1 MKFTQEFTDREA
13 VQTTASLLQREV
25 QHDRTYHFMEFCG
38 GHTHVLFRY
47 GLLDFIP
54 KNIEMIHGPGCPVC
68 VLPMSRIDGV
78 LNLLTQHPEVYLFTY
93 ADLIRVPGSSGKSL
107 MKAKA
112 EGARVKMTY
121 SATEALRFAQENPD
135 KEVVFLAV
143 GFETT
148 TPPTAQ
154 VLLKASEWKL
164 KNFSVCCY
172 HVLTPPAIFHILGSS
187 HRGEISVSLDG
198 IVGPGHVSTITG
210 SKIYESVVR
219 EHHKPLVI
227 SGFYPLD
234 MLQSIILLV
243 RQVHQKQA
251 ILENQYKRTVTH
263 EGNLKAQQMIQR
275 VFKIRDTFEWR
286 GLGIIPQSALAIQE
300 TFAEYDAEKRFQIE
314 PNLDAKDHP
323 LCECGDILKGIK
335 SPRDCKIFGKLC
347 TPENPIGACMVS
359 SEGACAAYYTYG
371 QIRA

>member
-13 VQTTASLLQREV
+13 VQQTANFLHKEV
-25 QHDRTYHFMEFCG
+25 DSSRTYHFMEFCG

-47 GLLDFIP
+47 GLLDLIP
-54 KNIEMIHGPGCPVC
+54 KNIKMIHGPGCPVC
-68 VLPMSRIDGV
+68 VLPMSRIDGI
-78 LNLLTQHPEVYLFTY
+78 LKLLTQHPEVYLFTY
-93 ADLIRVPGSSGKSL
+93 ADLIRVPGSSGKNL

-112 EGARVKMTY
+112 EGSKIKMTY
-121 SATEALRFAQENPD
+121 SATEALMFAKQNPD
-135 KEVVFLAV
+135 KQVVFLAV

-154 VLLKASEWKL
+154 VILKAKEWDL

-187 HRGEISVSLDG
+187 ERGEEHVSLDG

-210 SKIYESVVR
+210 SKIYEEVVR
-219 EHHKPLVI
+219 EYQQPLVI

-234 MLQSIILLV
+234 MLQSLILLV
-243 RQVHQKQA
+243 RQVNENEA
-251 ILENQYKRTVTH
+251 FLENQYARTVTR
-263 EGNLKAQQMIQR
+263 EGNFKAQRMIES
-275 VFKIRDTFEWR
+275 VLKIRESFEWR
-286 GLGIIPQSALAIQE
+286 GLGSIPKSALCIRE
-300 TFAEYDAEKRFQIE
+300 EFADYDAEKRFQIE
-314 PNLDAKDHP
+314 PNLEAKDHP
-323 LCECGDILKGIK
+323 LCICGDILKGVK

-371 QIRA
+371 QTRA